1 MKKTTAFFI
10 AIFFIVAG
18 AYAQK
23 IKLVSGDL
31 SFLKEEKVV
40 SIEYDYSQ
48 MGVGKFKTE
57 QEYLDKKSEEYNKK
71 ESGRGDEW
79 VKSWKND
86 RATRYQPK
94 FEELLNKYSDKLGV
108 EFKGGASKS
117 KVVMIVKTTFT
128 EPGYNIYVSRRPALI
143 NLEVIFKK
151 EGVELAN
158 ITLKG
163 APGSVYGGYDF
174 DTGVRITEAYAKA
187 GKELSKFFLKKAR

>member
-151 EGVELAN
+151 EGVEVAN